1 MSLSLLTHSSKFPG
15 SAVVTIDCLQPRGKA
30 AMLVDRTIKKTFSE
44 ENALTPHCNVG
55 MAAVTSA
62 ASQQ

>member
-1 MSLSLLTHSSKFPG
+1 MSLLTHSSKFPG

-30 AMLVDRTIKKTFSE
+30 AMLVDKLKTIKKKNLE
-44 ENALTPHCNVG
+44 ENALTPLCNVA
-55 MAAVTSA
+55 MAAATSA